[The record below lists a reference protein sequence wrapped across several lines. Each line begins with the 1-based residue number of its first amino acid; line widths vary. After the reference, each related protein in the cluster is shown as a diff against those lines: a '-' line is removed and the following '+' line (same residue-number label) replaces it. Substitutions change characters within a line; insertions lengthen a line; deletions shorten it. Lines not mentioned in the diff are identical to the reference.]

1 MAKRLFMTSADY
13 LAIAI
18 SPALIMALVGSL
30 VFFLLDVLYVG
41 EYEAR
46 LTYVF
51 ALYVFASVLVSRIAI
66 EDGREYAALF
76 AIPLGLATL
85 LVLLKFM
92 EHPSAWSHL
101 INVALVLVIWW
112 CADKLTWDCT
122 VIDDGEDSSGE
133 GLLKRVGIDEDS
145 AHEEPP
151 QAGATSNELF
161 DKSVERSPDAAPW
174 WQRWGRRNKRGH
186 TPGLWV
192 LYFSLAALPLFGVG
206 QHWVPPADVGRRRY
220 VFGLL
225 VVYVAAALSLL
236 VTNSFLGL
244 RRYLRQRRIEMPNP
258 MAATWVAVG
267 AVLILIVMFA
277 AALIPR
283 PNAEYAISQVPWQAR
298 SPAGLS
304 SSQHAFGNDA
314 PKDEQPTE
322 PGQDVDE
329 NGPKGDA
336 LKPGEEGE
344 ASSSEGEPSQG
355 GKQGKSDEKLQDKS
369 AQKSNDDAG
378 KSGDTKQSNQDQSS
392 DQSKGQP
399 QDKSEEQQTKG
410 DQSSPA
416 AENQSDQPKDGKQ
429 SSAPEDGEK
438 GGESGKQDE
447 QSKGKQDGEPSRTV
461 PPKHSST
468 PRSVPKLPDLSSVVG
483 GLGGIVKL
491 LLYVVAAA
499 AVLFLAWKYRRELA
513 KAIHDIIRQIRELL
527 ACLFGGRASHAAEG
541 DDKATPAKGR
551 QRSFADFRNPFTTG
565 DYRRI
570 APEELVRYTFD
581 AFEAWARDGGYSRT
595 ADQTPA
601 ELVRVAAAPGTALHD
616 QARHMLRIYSD
627 VAYGAA
633 AIEAATAHSLR
644 DFWAILTA
652 TTPAIPE
659 KAMASSVP

>member
-13 LAIAI
+13 LAIAV

-51 ALYVFASVLVSRIAI
+51 ALYVFATVLVSRIAI
-66 EDGREYAALF
+66 DDGREYAALF

-101 INVALVLVIWW
+101 INVGLVLVIWW

-122 VIDDGEDSSGE
+122 LIDDAEDSSGE
-133 GLLKRVGIDEDS
+133 GLLQHVGIDEGS
-145 AHEEPP
+145 TEVEP
-151 QAGATSNELF
+151 QAGTTSNELF
-161 DKSVERSPDAAPW
+161 DKPAERSPDAAPW
-174 WQRWGRRNKRGH
+174 WQRWGRRKKRGH

-192 LYFSLAALPLFGVG
+192 LYFSLAALPLFGIG

-225 VVYVAAALSLL
+225 VVYVAAALCLL
-236 VTNSFLGL
+236 VTTSFLGL

-267 AVLILIVMFA
+267 VVLIVIVMFT

-304 SSQHAFGNDA
+304 SSRNAFGNDA
-314 PKDEQPTE
+314 PKDQEQPTE
-322 PGQDVDE
+322 PGQVVDE
-329 NGPKGDA
+329 NGLKGDA
-336 LKPGEEGE
+336 LKPGKDGE

-369 AQKSNDDAG
+369 AQKSNDDAR
-378 KSGDTKQSNQDQSS
+378 KSGDTSQSNQDQSS
-392 DQSKGQP
+392 HQSKGQSP
-399 QDKSEEQQTKG
+399 EKKGEQQTKG
-410 DQSSPA
+410 DQSAPA
-416 AENQSDQPKDGKQ
+416 SESKSDQSKAGKQ
-429 SSAPEDGEK
+429 PSAPETGDK
-438 GGESGKQDE
+438 GGEGGKQGE
-447 QSKGKQDGEPSRTV
+447 QKNDKQDGEPSRTV

-468 PRSVPKLPDLSSVVG
+468 PRSMPKLPDLSSVVG

-491 LLYVVAAA
+491 LFYAVAAA

-513 KAIHDIIRQIRELL
+513 HTIRDIIRQLRELL
-527 ACLFGGRASHAAEG
+527 ARLFGGSAGKTGAG
-541 DDKATPAKGR
+541 DDNSMAAKGR
-551 QRSFADFRNPFTTG
+551 QRSFADFRNPFATG
-565 DYRRI
+565 DYRRL

-581 AFEAWARDGGYSRT
+581 AFEAWARDGGYPRT

-601 ELVRVAAAPGTALHD
+601 ELVRVAAAPGTALHE

-627 VAYGAA
+627 VAYGATS
-633 AIEAATAHSLR
+633 IEPATAHSLR
-644 DFWAILTA
+644 DFWAILSA

-659 KAMASSVP
+659 KAMASAAS